1 MWPGPV
7 APSLIAIVPCITG
20 SVNVLFVKLSV
31 VALPT
36 SVSVALGNV
45 KVLSLVSELTLKIV
59 LIPVAV
65 SSKSNANVLSLFVVN
80 LTTPEPLAC
89 KFKSIFASPPVALI
103 VGPLVVAAL
112 ATVISFTA
120 VVVWENLIN
129 SSPAAS
135 AMNPVSANLGSVN
148 VLFVK
153 VSVVFL
159 PTNVS
164 LASIG
169 NVNVKLDAIVAGAD
183 KVIVLVPL
191 SESS

>member
-1 MWPGPV
+1 M
-7 APSLIAIVPCITG
+7 
-20 SVNVLFVKLSV
+20 
-31 VALPT
+31 
-36 SVSVALGNV
+36 
-45 KVLSLVSELTLKIV
+45 
-59 LIPVAV
+59 
-65 SSKSNANVLSLFVVN
+65 
-80 LTTPEPLAC
+80 
-89 KFKSIFASPPVALI
+89 SPPVALI

-120 VVVWENLIN
+120 VDVWENLIN

-135 AMNPVSANLGSVN
+135 AINPVLANLGSVN

-169 NVNVKLDAIVAGAD
+169 NVNV
-183 KVIVLVPL
+183 
-191 SESS
+191 